1 MSEFELQH
9 LSQEKVK
16 HTHARADTH
25 KYTNTYMLSS
35 MRRKNSS
42 FTSYRALAHTHI
54 QACVWA
60 QTHARTQRLG
70 YSQLGPPP
78 SEKHQWACKIRSPAG
93 L

>member
-16 HTHARADTH
+16 HTHTRADTH

-42 FTSYRALAHTHI
+42 FTSHRALA
-54 QACVWA
+54 
-60 QTHARTQRLG
+60 HARTQRLG

>member
-42 FTSYRALAHTHI
+42 FTSHRALAHTFKR
-54 QACVWA
+54 ACERRH
-60 QTHARTQRLG
+60 THAHRDSDT
-70 YSQLGPPP
+70 
-78 SEKHQWACKIRSPAG
+78 AN
-93 L
+93 

>member
-25 KYTNTYMLSS
+25 MLSS

-42 FTSYRALAHTHI
+42 FTSHRALAHAHTFKR
-54 QACVWA
+54 ACERRHM
-60 QTHARTQRLG
+60 HAHRDSDT
-70 YSQLGPPP
+70 
-78 SEKHQWACKIRSPAG
+78 AN
-93 L
+93 

>member
-42 FTSYRALAHTHI
+42 FTSHRALAHAHTFKR
-54 QACVWA
+54 ACERRH
-60 QTHARTQRLG
+60 THAHRDSNT
-70 YSQLGPPP
+70 
-78 SEKHQWACKIRSPAG
+78 AN
-93 L
+93 